1 MTTRYRCGMSP
12 VRTLTE
18 RGLLLGLVTVVS
30 LLFLWMIADFL
41 MPIFFAVV
49 LAILFRP
56 IYESI
61 ARQMPGFEAIASGL
75 TLLIAIAIVALP
87 SYILGSILTAQAID
101 LYQSAASDPGVLIE
115 RVLATPPAQFLA
127 ARGIE
132 LGSLR
137 TDVVSA
143 AQALAASVFGTA
155 AAFTSGTIS
164 FAVKLLIAI
173 YLMFF
178 FVKDGPQLVS
188 IGSRYFPLPD
198 AQERILLDRFASTV
212 RAVVKG
218 GLIVALA
225 QGFAGGVLFW
235 ISGVPQPALW
245 GAVMAFFALIPLV
258 GPAIV
263 WVPAALLLFV
273 AGDVWQ
279 AVVVAAGGTVLVGTI
294 DNVLRPLL
302 VGRDTAMP
310 DALVFLSVLGGL
322 SVFGAGGIIAGPVV
336 AALFLSVWGL
346 LGESGSC
353 R

>member
-1 MTTRYRCGMSP
+1 MSP

-18 RGLLLGLVTVVS
+18 RGLLFGLVTLVS
-30 LLFLWMIADFL
+30 LLFLWMIAGFL

-56 IYESI
+56 VYESI
-61 ARQMPGFEAIASGL
+61 ARQMPGFEALASGI

-87 SYILGSILTAQAID
+87 AYILGSILTAQAID
-101 LYQSAASDPGVLIE
+101 LYQTASGDPSALVARALE
-115 RVLATPPAQFLA
+115 TPPAQFLA
-127 ARGIE
+127 SQGVQVDV
-132 LGSLR
+132 LR
-137 TDVVSA
+137 TDIASA
-143 AQALAASVFGTA
+143 AQAVAASVFGTA

-178 FVKDGPQLVS
+178 FVKDGPHL
-188 IGSRYFPLPD
+188 IGVASRYFPLPD

-235 ISGVPQPALW
+235 IAGVPQPALW

-263 WVPAALLLFV
+263 WAPAALLLFLT
-273 AGDVWQ
+273 GDVWQ
-279 AVVVAAGGTVLVGTI
+279 ALVVALGGTILVGTI
-294 DNVLRPLL
+294 DNILRPLL

-346 LGESGSC
+346 LGESGHRSS
-353 R
+353 